1 MFLPVPSITSYFHIV
16 SIGHSTIDLRIIFI
30 ALHTSTRPTP
40 PFCGLY
46 WDVCEIVTLD
56 VIIAWPRVYV
66 PIWSNRA
73 TDLQCTWC
81 NGRISDRWSD
91 GVWFREPSG
100 LLVGVTKLLDLNREE
115 VIGGEF
121 DGESWNFSDDLVW
134 FETLMVLVTS
144 TFFCFRFTVA
154 VTTFLFSYC
163 CTFVCIATDR
173 LYWSYR
179 SYNRGVKPFTA

>member
-1 MFLPVPSITSYFHIV
+1 MCVQTGQVSTCTQYHFVCSHCVCWSLYYRFTYYFYRTPYFDSLPPPSP
-16 SIGHSTIDLRIIFI
+16 L
-30 ALHTSTRPTP
+30 
-40 PFCGLY
+40 CGLY

-73 TDLQCTWC
+73 TDPQCTWC

-100 LLVGVTKLLDLNREE
+100 LLVGATKLLDLNRED
-115 VIGGEF
+115 VIWGEF

-144 TFFCFRFTVA
+144 TYFCFRFTVPLP
-154 VTTFLFSYC
+154 TFLFSYC

-173 LYWSYR
+173 LPVLEIS
-179 SYNRGVKPFTA
+179 NL